1 MKIDLRDQYETK
13 NSYGTKMKPLNKL
26 RDHLYNLAYYLNA
39 TTNGN
44 RIKISL
50 IIM

>member
-26 RDHLYNLAYYLNA
+26 RDHLYNLAKLLPPGVCPLSY
-39 TTNGN
+39 TN
-44 RIKISL
+44 
-50 IIM
+50 